1 MHKRT
6 VLLMLVICAVVAGV
20 VAKRRQGHLFLN
32 GREDWIRGQ
41 IPVLLRFRPKEN
53 TKPVVVEVRGTGS
66 VNVEGPEGW
75 IKLKGNEWIYFTS
88 SSSHNLKV
96 ADVVLAVD
104 HEGNLY
110 TCNSHVCTNLH
121 LYWPR
126 LARRRKLET
135 VEDFISSVAAPQR
148 LRSRYSPWVKV
159 NEWKTSPPGEP
170 RAER

>member
-1 MHKRT
+1 MRKRT
-6 VLLMLVICAVVAGV
+6 LLLLLLACLVIAGV
-20 VAKRRQGHLFLN
+20 MATRREGRPFIR

-41 IPVLLRFRPKEN
+41 IPVLLRFRPNKN
-53 TKPVVVEVRGTGS
+53 TKPVAVEMTG
-66 VNVEGPEGW
+66 NGGARIEGPEGW

-88 SSSHNLKV
+88 SSSHNLEV

-104 HEGNLY
+104 QAGNLF
-110 TCNSHVCTNLH
+110 TCNSHVCSDLH

-135 VEDFISSVAAPQR
+135 VADFISSVAAPQR
-148 LRSRYSPWVKV
+148 LLSHRSPWVKV
-159 NEWKTSPPGEP
+159 NEWKTSPPGAP